1 MLDLAIRGGTIIT
14 AADRFNADI
23 GVKDGRVTM
32 IAADVGEAVEQIDA
46 TGLWVMPGGVDGHV
60 HLAQPTGD
68 GTVMADDFES
78 GTRAAAAGGTTTVL
92 PFAQQIK
99 GTSLRACVEDYR
111 KKAEGQCHIDVAFH
125 LIVTDPT
132 PSVLGQELPA
142 LVADG
147 YTSFKVFMTYDD
159 LMLDDGQMLE
169 VFDTARREG
178 ALVMV
183 HAEGHDAIRF
193 MTKKL
198 EDAGHTEPYWHAHSH
213 SRIAE
218 REATHRAI
226 SHAELTDVPIV
237 IVHVSGPE
245 PLEQIK
251 WARARGRK
259 VFAETCP
266 QYIQLV
272 ADDLKGL
279 NMDFEGAKYVC
290 SPPPRDEASQEA
302 IWQGL
307 ADGSFD
313 IFSSD
318 HAPFRIDGPGG
329 TGKDNPRARTS
340 FKWVPNGIP
349 GVETRLQILFSE
361 GIMKGRIS
369 AERFVELTSTN
380 PAKLYGLYPR
390 KGSIT
395 IGGDADIVLW
405 NPEATGTI
413 RQENLH
419 HGPDY
424 TPYEG
429 LEVTGIPQQTIL
441 RGKTVARNGDVTG
454 PLGAGEIMSRDASG
468 RL

>member
-1 MLDLAIRGGTIIT
+1 
-14 AADRFNADI
+14 
-23 GVKDGRVTM
+23 
-32 IAADVGEAVEQIDA
+32 
-46 TGLWVMPGGVDGHV
+46 
-60 HLAQPTGD
+60 
-68 GTVMADDFES
+68 
-78 GTRAAAAGGTTTVL
+78 
-92 PFAQQIK
+92 
-99 GTSLRACVEDYR
+99 
-111 KKAEGQCHIDVAFH
+111 
-125 LIVTDPT
+125 
-132 PSVLGQELPA
+132 
-142 LVADG
+142 
-147 YTSFKVFMTYDD
+147 
-159 LMLDDGQMLE
+159 
-169 VFDTARREG
+169 
-178 ALVMV
+178 
-183 HAEGHDAIRF
+183 
-193 MTKKL
+193 
-198 EDAGHTEPYWHAHSH
+198 
-213 SRIAE
+213 
-218 REATHRAI
+218 
-226 SHAELTDVPIV
+226 
-237 IVHVSGPE
+237 
-245 PLEQIK
+245 
-251 WARARGRK
+251 
-259 VFAETCP
+259 
-266 QYIQLV
+266 
-272 ADDLKGL
+272 
-279 NMDFEGAKYVC
+279 MDFEGAKYVC